1 MSSPLAPSQQLVV
14 TSSDE
19 AIQKIA
25 KVLGLGNH
33 VKGFSIDVEAGEA
46 VKVYCTR
53 YLSKEEADKIADI
66 VEEEFQD
73 GLIEVDAE
81 YYINGKPVAE
91 NQQEPTE
98 NW

>member
-1 MSSPLAPSQQLVV
+1 MSSPLAPSQQLV
-14 TSSDE
+14 TASDE
-19 AIQKIA
+19 AIQRIA

-33 VKGFSIDVEAGEA
+33 VKGFSIDVEGGEA

-53 YLSKEEADKIADI
+53 YLSKEEVDKIADI

-81 YYINGKPVAE
+81 YYINGKLIAK

-98 NW
+98 DW

>member
-1 MSSPLAPSQQLVV
+1 MSSPLAPSQQLV
-14 TSSDE
+14 TASDE
-19 AIQKIA
+19 AVDRIA

-33 VKGFSIDVEAGEA
+33 VKSFSIDVEAGEV

-53 YLSKEEADKIADI
+53 YLSKEEVDKIADI
-66 VEEEFQD
+66 VEEEFRD

-91 NQQEPTE
+91 NRQEPTE